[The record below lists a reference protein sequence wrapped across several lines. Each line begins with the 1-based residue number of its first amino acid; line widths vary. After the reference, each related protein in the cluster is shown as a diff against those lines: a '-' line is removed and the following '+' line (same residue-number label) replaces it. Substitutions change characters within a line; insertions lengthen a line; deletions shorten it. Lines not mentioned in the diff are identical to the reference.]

1 MLLLQQIGISGD
13 MRLLVCSQ
21 IGALGESLEAVWKR
35 AYVRLFT
42 RVRSQVSSEVEV
54 ERKPLV
60 ADVTFIGLLPSVD
73 KLVPLEFR
81 VVQESL
87 VAALDLADEHSFSMS
102 HLVLPIRALIAEYLQ
117 AIIYGALVFFVRMI

>member
-1 MLLLQQIGISGD
+1 
-13 MRLLVCSQ
+13 MRLLMCCQ
-21 IGALGESLEAVWKR
+21 IGALSESFEAVWKR
-35 AYVRLFT
+35 AHVRLLT
-42 RVRSQVSSEVEV
+42 RVRSQMSSEVEV

-60 ADVTFIGLLPSVD
+60 ADVTFIRLLTGVD

-102 HLVLPIRALIAEYLQ
+102 HLVLP
-117 AIIYGALVFFVRMI
+117 V

>member
-1 MLLLQQIGISGD
+1 MLLLHQIGISGD
-13 MRLLVCSQ
+13 VSLLVCSQ

-54 ERKPLV
+54 EREPLV
-60 ADVTFIGLLPSVD
+60 ADVTFIGLLTSVD

-102 HLVLPIRALIAEYLQ
+102 HLVLP
-117 AIIYGALVFFVRMI
+117 V